1 MGLKPLGDHVVVKRL
16 EREAVTEGGIVLP
29 DIAKDKPVLGEV
41 IAVGPGRI
49 LDNGQRLAVEV
60 KAGQK
65 VLFSKYGGNEV
76 KYKGEEFLVLREDD
90 ILAIVED

>member
-1 MGLKPLGDHVVVKRL
+1 MGLIPLSDHVVIKRL
-16 EREAVTEGGIVLP
+16 EREAVSEGGIVLP
-29 DIAKDKPVLGEV
+29 DVAKDKPVLGEV

-49 LDNGQRLAVEV
+49 LDNGQRLPPEV
-60 KAGQK
+60 KKGQK

-76 KYKGEEFLVLREDD
+76 KYKGEEYLILREDD